1 MTQKRRRLKMFEH
14 LEEKEAVKTAA
25 LIEVN
30 GYRFYRLLADRTEN
44 MEVKAMFKKLA
55 DDEKKHLKM
64 IEAVFFHEAGLTEQ
78 ITEEELEIDDYLERE
93 GRGDLFMKK
102 VNIDE
107 LVASID
113 TEKKALAFA
122 LETERHSVHFFNHF
136 AVRASTEEGRRI
148 YRELAEEEMS
158 HVSQL
163 EAMLAG

>member
-1 MTQKRRRLKMFEH
+1 MFEH

-25 LIEVN
+25 LIEIN

-44 MEVKAMFKKLA
+44 SEVKAVFKKLA

-64 IEAVFFHEAGLTEQ
+64 IETVFFPEAGLSEQ
-78 ITEEELEIDDYLERE
+78 LTEEELEIDEYLERE
-93 GRGDLFMKK
+93 GRGDLFTKK
-102 VNIDE
+102 VNVDE

-113 TEKKALAFA
+113 THDKAVRFA
-122 LETERHSVHFFNHF
+122 LDTERHSVHFFNHF
-136 AVRASTEEGRRI
+136 SVKASTEDGRRM

>member
-1 MTQKRRRLKMFEH
+1 MFEH

-25 LIEVN
+25 LIEIN

-44 MEVKAMFKKLA
+44 MEVKAVFKKLA

-64 IEAVFFHEAGLTEQ
+64 IETVFFPEAGFTEQ
-78 ITEEELEIDDYLERE
+78 LTEEELEIDEYLERV
-93 GRGDLFMKK
+93 GRGDLFTKK

-113 TEKKALAFA
+113 THDKAVRFA
-122 LETERHSVHFFNHF
+122 LDTERHSVHFFNHF
-136 AVRASTEEGRRI
+136 SVKAGTEEGRRI
-148 YRELAEEEMS
+148 YRDLAEEEMS

>member
-1 MTQKRRRLKMFEH
+1 MFEH

-25 LIEVN
+25 LIEIN

-44 MEVKAMFKKLA
+44 MEVKAVFKKLA

-64 IEAVFFHEAGLTEQ
+64 IETVFFPEAGFTEQ
-78 ITEEELEIDDYLERE
+78 LTEEELEIDEYLERV
-93 GRGDLFMKK
+93 GRGDLFTKK

-113 TEKKALAFA
+113 THDKAVRFA
-122 LETERHSVHFFNHF
+122 LDTERHSVHFFNHF
-136 AVRASTEEGRRI
+136 SVKASTEDGRRI

-163 EAMLAG
+163 ESMLAG